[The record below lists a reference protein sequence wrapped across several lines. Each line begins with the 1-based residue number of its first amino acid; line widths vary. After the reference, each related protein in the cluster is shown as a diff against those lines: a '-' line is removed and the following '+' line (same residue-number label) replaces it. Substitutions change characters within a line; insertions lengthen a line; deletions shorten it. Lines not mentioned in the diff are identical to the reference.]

1 LRTQVAVVVGGVLWL
16 LALLALVTHHP
27 GDAAFSTSGSNAMP
41 LNKVGA
47 LGAWFSDL
55 AFVLLG
61 YSAWWT
67 LMISLR
73 LWLGSLARLLRG
85 TDHADQAPPAQ
96 PRWWFWAGVA
106 MLLCASASLEWTR
119 LYQWEP
125 RLAGAHAGGVL
136 GYLLGPSSMKL
147 LGFVGSGVL
156 WITCLVAGLALA
168 FRFSWVHLAEKIGA
182 WVDSWREKRVER
194 IERAEDHRLGEQA
207 LRERELVVE
216 VEHQLH
222 EEHAPIVIEAP
233 VIEVPK
239 SERVVKERQ
248 KPLFT
253 ELSDTKLPQVDLLD
267 AAPSRIESVTA
278 ETLEMTSRLIEAF
291 Q

>member
-1 LRTQVAVVVGGVLWL
+1 MTFPLGSLQAEGGAASAPPSKAPGSKPASRKAASKAAPPVAAPASVASLRTQFAVIAGGVLWL

-55 AFVLLG
+55 SFVLLG
-61 YSAWWT
+61 YSAWWM
-67 LMISLR
+67 LLISLR
-73 LWLGSLARLLRG
+73 TWLGSLARLLRG
-85 TDHADQAPPAQ
+85 TEQADQAPPVQ

-106 MLLCASASLEWTR
+106 LLLCSSASLEWTR

-136 GYLLGPSSMKL
+136 GYVLGPLSMKL

-156 WITCLVAGLALA
+156 WITGLVAGVALA

-182 WVDSWREKRVER
+182 WVATSSTGTKPPPSSSRRTMSF
-194 IERAEDHRLGEQA
+194 G
-207 LRERELVVE
+207 
-216 VEHQLH
+216 
-222 EEHAPIVIEAP
+222 P
-233 VIEVPK
+233 VG
-239 SERVVKERQ
+239 
-248 KPLFT
+248 
-253 ELSDTKLPQVDLLD
+253 
-267 AAPSRIESVTA
+267 
-278 ETLEMTSRLIEAF
+278 
-291 Q
+291 